1 MWFIVIGVAMLVM
14 NFLGIGP
21 VGEWTWAEKWRVML
35 SPFGLALI
43 WWWWSDASGRTTLK
57 EMEKIDDKREARR
70 QKNLELRGLN
80 DKNKKKH

>member
-1 MWFIVIGVAMLVM
+1 MWFIVIGVAMLAM

-21 VGEWTWAEKWRVML
+21 VGEWTWSDKWWVML

-57 EMEKIDDKREARR
+57 EMEKIDEKRETRR
-70 QKNLELRGLN
+70 QKNLQLLGLN
-80 DKNKKKH
+80 DKNKKKR